1 MSSVP
6 SQYTVLTPKGRLKI
20 EEYYLYRLACIT
32 YQVKI
37 NLSTNTIHYIQ
48 LSYFPSP
55 MLSILIPC
63 GTKKS

>member
-32 YQVKI
+32 DQVKEI
-37 NLSTNTIHYIQ
+37 FLLIQST
-48 LSYFPSP
+48 
-55 MLSILIPC
+55 
-63 GTKKS
+63 